1 MFILKP
7 VWRERGSSGRVFRP
21 DPGSSVHDVAER
33 PEVAEAVL
41 VEQLGAEAEEGD
53 GDHTEHRHDDRQRE
67 LHAIA
72 LSGMVN
78 GHH

>member
-1 MFILKP
+1 MMMLTKKP
-7 VWRERGSSGRVFRP
+7 FLRSSN
-21 DPGSSVHDVAER
+21 H
-33 PEVAEAVL
+33 L

>member
-1 MFILKP
+1 MLTKKP
-7 VWRERGSSGRVFRP
+7 FLRSSN
-21 DPGSSVHDVAER
+21 H
-33 PEVAEAVL
+33 L

-67 LHAIA
+67 LHAIT

-78 GHH
+78 GHL